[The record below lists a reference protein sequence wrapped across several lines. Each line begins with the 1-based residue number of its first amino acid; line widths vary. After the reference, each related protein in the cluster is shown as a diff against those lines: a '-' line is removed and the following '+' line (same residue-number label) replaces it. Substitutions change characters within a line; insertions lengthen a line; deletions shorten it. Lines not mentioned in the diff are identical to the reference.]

1 VQSSAGSSGPELVLG
16 LSGFTYADLYEPAGL
31 RRLHDSFLAY
41 FEKRDAEAFGK
52 FEAYRVCAGSGF
64 GPKETSEALLAAAP
78 HLSAF
83 VGELF
88 GVSQELEALERET
101 QQESV
106 LWRFKKEFGKKR
118 VRKADAGAAWTARG
132 HSGAHAACVAGAAI
146 GAFAASSPDEEHAV
160 ATAVM
165 AVFAIDDTARKVAKA
180 GGVTWTD
187 ALRGDGAKLLA
198 ALATCGCDAA
208 TSIDL
213 QPSDATYGDAAA
225 LTLDAFEAWLGARV
239 ATKGDAVAHW
249 HSLHVPHD
257 LNFTQLVQLRR
268 PKPETEPEL
277 AVGPAEHLR
286 DRPGFA
292 LTDRRGDVR
301 EVLREVDYCLYCHD
315 RDKDSC
321 SKGLREPKTQAIKKN
336 PLGVALEGCP
346 LDEKI
351 SEAHALR
358 SEGLPLA
365 ALGVIT
371 VDNPTCPGTG
381 HRICNDCMKACVFQ
395 KQEPVN
401 IPQIETRVLT
411 EVLNLPWGF
420 EIYGLLTRWNPLR
433 VEAPYTP
440 ESNGNRVLVVGL
452 GPAGYTLVEHLALRG
467 FEVVAIDALKLE
479 PLPVALTGS
488 PTELPKPVYRANDL
502 FDELD
507 ERVVL
512 GFGGVSEYG
521 ITVRWDKNFLAL
533 LYLTMARH
541 RAVRIYGGVRFGG
554 TMDLDDAWT
563 LGFDHVAMAA
573 GAGRPTIVSM
583 KNNLARGIRKASDF
597 LMGLQSTGA
606 FRKDSLAVLQVSL
619 PAIVIGGGLT
629 AIDTATELLAYYL
642 VQIEKEQELVT
653 RLRMSVSEANFRAL
667 FDDEEWATLSQH
679 LEHAAEWTAE
689 KTLAKSEGRAPHS
702 HALLDKWGGV
712 SLVYRRSLEESPAYR
727 LNHEEVTKSLEE
739 GVRYYERLSPKEAK
753 LDRFGAVEAMVFERA
768 DGSLFELP
776 ARTVCVAAGTAPN
789 TTYEKEKPGSFA
801 MDARGQYFATHKVVR
816 SEAGALSLEAC
827 APKDGFFTSYA
838 HADEGGGERFVSFYG
853 DNHPHYAGSVVRAMA
868 SAKHGSVHVARLFE
882 GRSKVPS
889 KPFVDFAAELD
900 GLLVAK
906 VHSVQRLTK
915 TIVEVVVHAPLAARK
930 FQPGQ
935 FYRLQSFETNATRVD
950 GYRISTE
957 SLALTGAWVD
967 EARGLMGTIVLEMGA
982 SSKLCAALSV
992 GEQVVLM
999 GPTGTPTDIEPGED
1013 VLLAGGGLG
1022 NAVLFSIARAFKAR
1036 GSRILYFAG
1045 YRDGG
1050 DIFKQDDVEAWA
1062 DQVIYATDRGD
1073 EVTPRRPQD
1082 VHFRGNIV
1090 QAMTAYARG
1099 QIGGGTF
1106 SLRTVSRIIAI
1117 GSDRMMAA
1125 VKEAR
1130 HGVLAPYLGTH
1141 KAIGSINSPMQC
1153 MMKEVCAQC
1162 LQRHVDPVSGKETLV
1177 FSCLNQDQD
1186 LDLVDFDHL
1195 RQRLRAN
1202 SMQEK
1207 LANLMIDRILAEHP
1221 DLRHV

>member
-1 VQSSAGSSGPELVLG
+1 VDTRALAGGPELVLG
-16 LSGFTYADLYEPAGL
+16 LSGFAYADLYEPAGL
-31 RRLHDSFLAY
+31 RRLHERFLQDLEA
-41 FEKRDAEAFGK
+41 RDATAFAT
-52 FEAYRVCAGSGF
+52 FERYRSAKGEGF
-64 GPKETSEALLAAAP
+64 GPKETSEAILAAAP
-78 HLSAF
+78 HLGRF
-83 VGELF
+83 LGELF
-88 GVSQELEALERET
+88 GVQRELEALERAT
-101 QQESV
+101 AHESV

-118 VRKADAGAAWTARG
+118 ARKADAGAAWRGRG
-132 HSGAHAACVAGAAI
+132 HDD
-146 GAFAASSPDEEHAV
+146 AFAACTARAVITAFANASPDEEHAV

-180 GGVTWTD
+180 GGVVWTD
-187 ALRGDGAKLLA
+187 ALREDGTKLLA
-198 ALATCGCDAA
+198 ALGGCSCEAVKA
-208 TSIDL
+208 LDL
-213 QPSDATYGDAAA
+213 TPSEEAFGAAA
-225 LTLDAFEAWLGARV
+225 AFALDAFECWLAARL
-239 ATKGDAVAHW
+239 ATRGDAARHW
-249 HSLHVPHD
+249 HSLHIPHD
-257 LNFTQLVQLRR
+257 LDFTKLVQLRR
-268 PKPETEPEL
+268 PKPESEPEL
-277 AVGPAEHLR
+277 AVGPEEHWR
-286 DRPGFA
+286 QRPGFA
-292 LTDRRGDVR
+292 LTDRRGDAR

-336 PLGVALEGCP
+336 PIGVALEGCP

-351 SEAHALR
+351 SEAHTLR
-358 SEGLPLA
+358 SEGLSLA
-365 ALGVIT
+365 ALSVIT

-411 EVLNLPWGF
+411 EVLELPWGF

-479 PLPVALTGS
+479 PLPVELTGS
-488 PTELPKPVYRANDL
+488 PTELPKPVHDARKL
-502 FDELD
+502 FEELD

-521 ITVRWDKNFLAL
+521 ITVRWDKNFLGL

-554 TMDLDDAWT
+554 TIDLDDAWK

-606 FRKDSLAVLQVSL
+606 FRKDSLSVLQVSL

-642 VQIEKEQELVT
+642 VQIEKEAELVSK
-653 RLRMSVSEANFRAL
+653 LRPSVGEERFRAL
-667 FDDEEWATLSQH
+667 FDEEEWSVLSQH
-679 LEHAAEWTAE
+679 LAHAGEWEAE
-689 KTLAKSEGRAPHS
+689 KAAAKREGREPRS
-702 HALLDKWGGV
+702 HQLLEAWGGV
-712 SLVYRRSLEESPAYR
+712 SIVYRRSLEESPAYR
-727 LNHEEVTKSLEE
+727 LNHEEVAKSLEE

-753 LDRFGAVEAMVFERA
+753 LDRFGAVEAMLFERA
-768 DGSLFELP
+768 DGSTLELP
-776 ARTVCVAAGTAPN
+776 ARTVCIAAGTAPN
-789 TTYEKEKPGSFA
+789 TTYEKEQPGSFA
-801 MDARGQYFATHKVVR
+801 LDAKGQYFATHKVVVR
-816 SEAGALSLEAC
+816 DDGTRALEAC
-827 APKDGFFTSYA
+827 APRDGFFTSYA
-838 HADEGGGERFVSFYG
+838 NGERFVSFYG

-868 SAKHGSVHVARLFE
+868 SAKHGSAHVARLFE
-882 GRSKVPS
+882 GREKTPA
-889 KPFVDFAAELD
+889 KGFAAFAAELD
-900 GLLVAK
+900 ELLVAR

-935 FYRLQSFETNATRVD
+935 FYRLQSFETFAKRFD
-950 GYRISTE
+950 GYRVSTE

-967 EARGLMGTIVLEMGA
+967 EERGLMGTIVLEMGA
-982 SSKLCAALSV
+982 SSKLCATLEV

-999 GPTGTPTDIEPGED
+999 GPTGTPTEIEPNED

-1050 DIFKQDDVEAWA
+1050 DVFKQDDVEAWA
-1062 DQVIYATDRGD
+1062 DQVVYATDRGD
-1073 EVTPRRPQD
+1073 EVSPRRPQD

-1099 QIGGGTF
+1099 QIGGHHF
-1106 SLRTVSRIIAI
+1106 AFRDLKRIIAI

-1125 VKEAR
+1125 VKDAR
-1130 HGVLAPYLGTH
+1130 HGVLAPYLGEH
-1141 KAIGSINSPMQC
+1141 RAIGSINSPMQC

-1162 LQRHVDPVSGKETLV
+1162 LQRHVDPVTGKESLV
-1177 FSCLNQDQD
+1177 FSCLNQDQE
-1186 LDLVDFDHL
+1186 LDHVDFDHL
-1195 RQRLRAN
+1195 RQRLRSN

-1207 LANLMIDRILAEHP
+1207 LAHLMIERVLREHP
-1221 DLRHV
+1221 EMQRA

>member
-1 VQSSAGSSGPELVLG
+1 MDTSALAGGPELVLG
-16 LSGFTYADLYEPAGL
+16 LSGFSYADLYEPAGL
-31 RRLHDSFLAY
+31 RRLHEHFLAEFAAHDAAAFAT
-41 FEKRDAEAFGK
+41 FER
-52 FEAYRVCAGSGF
+52 YRAAKGEGF

-78 HLSAF
+78 HLARF
-83 VGELF
+83 VGQLF
-88 GVSQELEALERET
+88 GVQRELEALERAT
-101 QQESV
+101 AQESV

-118 VRKADAGAAWTARG
+118 ARKADAGSAWRARG
-132 HSGAHAACVAGAAI
+132 NDD
-146 GAFAASSPDEEHAV
+146 AFAACASRAVIAAFASASPDEEHAV

-180 GGVTWTD
+180 GGVTWTE
-187 ALRGDGAKLLA
+187 ALREDGTKLLA
-198 ALATCGCDAA
+198 ALGGCGCEAVKA
-208 TSIDL
+208 LDL
-213 QPSDATYGDAAA
+213 APGEQAFGDAAA
-225 LTLDAFEAWLGARV
+225 FTLDAFEAWLASRL
-239 ATKGDAVAHW
+239 ATKGDAARHW
-249 HSLHVPHD
+249 HSLHLPHD
-257 LNFTQLVQLRR
+257 LDFTQLVQLRR

-277 AVGPAEHLR
+277 AVGPEEHWR
-286 DRPGFA
+286 QRPGFA
-292 LTDRRGDVR
+292 LTDRRGDAR

-321 SKGLREPKTQAIKKN
+321 SKGLREPKTHAIKKN
-336 PLGVALEGCP
+336 PIGVALEGCP

-351 SEAHALR
+351 SEAHTLR
-358 SEGLPLA
+358 SEGLSLA
-365 ALGVIT
+365 ALAVIT

-411 EVLNLPWGF
+411 EVLDLPWGF

-433 VEAPYTP
+433 VTAPYTP

-479 PLPVALTGS
+479 PLPVELTGS
-488 PTELPKPVYRANDL
+488 PTQLPKPVYHARAL
-502 FDELD
+502 FEELD

-512 GFGGVSEYG
+512 VFGGVSEYG
-521 ITVRWDKNFLAL
+521 ITVRWDKNFLGL

-554 TMDLDDAWT
+554 TLDLDDAWK

-606 FRKDSLAVLQVSL
+606 FRKDSLSVLQVSL
-619 PAIVIGGGLT
+619 PAVVIGGGLT

-642 VQIEKEQELVT
+642 VQIEKEAELVAK
-653 RLRMSVSEANFRAL
+653 LRPSVGEEKFRSL
-667 FDDEEWATLSQH
+667 FDEEEWGVLAQH
-679 LEHAAEWTAE
+679 LAHATEWEAE
-689 KTLAKSEGRAPHS
+689 KTAAKHEGRDPRS
-702 HALLDKWGGV
+702 QQLLEAWGGV
-712 SLVYRRSLEESPAYR
+712 SIVYRRSLEESPAYR
-727 LNHEEVTKSLEE
+727 LNHEEVAKSLEE

-753 LDRFGAVEAMVFERA
+753 LDRFGAVEAMLFERA
-768 DGSLFELP
+768 DGSVLELP

-789 TTYEKEKPGSFA
+789 TTYEKEQPGSFA
-801 MDARGQYFATHKVVR
+801 LDGKGQYFATHKVVTR
-816 SEAGALSLEAC
+816 EDGSRVLEAC
-827 APKDGFFTSYA
+827 APREGFFTSYA
-838 HADEGGGERFVSFYG
+838 NEERFVSFYG

-868 SAKHGSVHVARLFE
+868 SAKHGSVHVANLFE
-882 GRSKVPS
+882 GRAKTPA
-889 KPFVDFAAELD
+889 KPFADFAAELD
-900 GLLVAK
+900 ELLVAK

-935 FYRLQSFETNATRVD
+935 FYRLQSFETFAKRFE
-950 GYRISTE
+950 GYRVSTE

-967 EARGLMGTIVLEMGA
+967 EERGLMGTIVLEMGA
-982 SSKLCAALSV
+982 SSKLCATLAV

-999 GPTGTPTDIEPGED
+999 GPTGTPTEIEPNED

-1050 DIFKQDDVEAWA
+1050 DVFKQDDVEAWA

-1073 EVTPRRPQD
+1073 EVSPRRPQD

-1099 QIGGGTF
+1099 QIGGNHF
-1106 SLRTVSRIIAI
+1106 AFRDLKRIIAI

-1125 VKEAR
+1125 VKDAR
-1130 HGVLAPYLGTH
+1130 HGVLAPYLGEH
-1141 KAIGSINSPMQC
+1141 RAIGSINSPMQC

-1162 LQRHVDPVSGKETLV
+1162 LQRHVDPVTGKESLV
-1177 FSCLNQDQD
+1177 FSCLNQDQE
-1186 LDLVDFDHL
+1186 LDHVDFDHL
-1195 RQRLRAN
+1195 RQRLRSN

-1207 LANLMIDRILAEHP
+1207 LAHLMIERVLREHP
-1221 DLRHV
+1221 ELRHA